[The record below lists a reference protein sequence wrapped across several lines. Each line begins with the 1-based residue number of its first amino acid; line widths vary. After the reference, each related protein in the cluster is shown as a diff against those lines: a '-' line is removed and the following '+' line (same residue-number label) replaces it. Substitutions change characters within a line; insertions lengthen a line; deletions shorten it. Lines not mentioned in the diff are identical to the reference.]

1 MVFGLEAEEEGRR
14 RRREEGNF
22 EDGVMMWV
30 PEWRGENA
38 IQRPYHSS
46 INSLGFRVFTL
57 FLPQNWYWLMGTFK
71 EAKHEANQEY
81 YPEKIVKK
89 CVICLLSILVC
100 MAGGTLLLWWG
111 CEYHPTNTQLWMV
124 PLGLIL
130 LVTPVIAGVAAFV
143 SETCNCKVEDDDSK
157 TTNEIVV

>member
-1 MVFGLEAEEEGRR
+1 MYDINGMVFGLEAEEERRRRR

-57 FLPQNWYWLMGTFK
+57 FL
-71 EAKHEANQEY
+71 
-81 YPEKIVKK
+81 
-89 CVICLLSILVC
+89 VI
-100 MAGGTLLLWWG
+100 
-111 CEYHPTNTQLWMV
+111 
-124 PLGLIL
+124 
-130 LVTPVIAGVAAFV
+130 FV
-143 SETCNCKVEDDDSK
+143 SFPFLSKNSEASVEPGSLRPHPLHNLNSFRNQIIK
-157 TTNEIVV
+157 REKYI